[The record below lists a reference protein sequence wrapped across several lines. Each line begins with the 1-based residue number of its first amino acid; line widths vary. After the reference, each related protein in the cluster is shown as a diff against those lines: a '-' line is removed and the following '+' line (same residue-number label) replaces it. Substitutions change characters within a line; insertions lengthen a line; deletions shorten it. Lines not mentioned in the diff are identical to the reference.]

1 MSGKEFARFAN
12 DLIRAANGLDLKGK
26 AATKE
31 VGGNALKT
39 AQALAPRDT
48 GKLRAAISLTQ
59 DGDRAIVETSLYYAA
74 FQEYGTSRMAPN
86 PYMGPAFE
94 RHAPELVREVEKIA
108 DDVAKELS

>member
-48 GKLRAAISLTQ
+48 GKLHASINLTQ
-59 DGDRAIVETSLYYAA
+59 DGDRAIVETTLYYAA

-86 PYMGPAFE
+86 PFMGPAFQ
-94 RHAPELVREVEKIA
+94 RHEPELIREVEKIA